1 MRQRFEHG
9 GQERLDH
16 QYLRTDVEVE
26 RKLEIALR
34 QDGAVVQAS
43 GDIEPH
49 IHSAELCRRY
59 LHGRT
64 AGQVEHM
71 GWCPPWHSFS
81 SARLTSVAIMRDRH
95 GGSRRC
101 HSPMPWATA
110 VTLSLPLRLP
120 MSRYFRLEGEPS
132 CAREAE
138 RPWSSNVEPVVGS
151 EKAGRASL
159 HPCHVGLLC
168 VAVASLSA
176 HGLARTD
183 NAGRDPAVVPT
194 LTTLGY
200 HRSPGGLSE
209 GHLDWPMQPPRCLAS
224 ASLGAQASQP
234 SAPSVRKCRSPK

>member
-183 NAGRDPAVVPT
+183 NAGSRPCSSSNADDARISSQSGWT
-194 LTTLGY
+194 KRG
-200 HRSPGGLSE
+200 
-209 GHLDWPMQPPRCLAS
+209 PPRLAYAAPSLFSFRVAGRSSLTAVS
-224 ASLGAQASQP
+224 ALGAKMSQP
-234 SAPSVRKCRSPK
+234 